1 MSHLRIN
8 RTESIDQL
16 FQALLSL
23 ENAEECYTFFS
34 DLFTVQEVTAFAQR
48 LQVARLLREGNTYEM
63 VRSQVPV
70 SSSTIT
76 RINTE
81 LRYGSGGYEMV
92 LDRLAQQ
99 DEKDPHSSESE
110 TIHSRL

>member
-1 MSHLRIN
+1 
-8 RTESIDQL
+8 
-16 FQALLSL
+16 
-23 ENAEECYTFFS
+23 
-34 DLFTVQEVTAFAQR
+34 
-48 LQVARLLREGNTYEM
+48 M

-99 DEKDPHSSESE
+99 DEKDPDSSESE
-110 TIHSRL
+110 TLHSRL

>member
-99 DEKDPHSSESE
+99 DEKDPDSSERE